1 MTEKPLQA
9 NRRLAARR
17 VTDVKVFASD
27 GSEIK
32 KCRLRDISLDGAY
45 IETKNFALTK
55 GTKLDLVLRI
65 LRKGQTAACPLPAE
79 VVRAEKGGAALIFTN
94 LDKDANSILADI
106 VRPPHA

>member
-1 MTEKPLQA
+1 MKGLVYTRASTGVRGGSYDGTLQA

-45 IETKNFALTK
+45 IETKNFPLAK
-55 GTKLDLVLRI
+55 GTKLDLVVRI
-65 LRKGQTAACPLPAE
+65 LRKGQTTACALPTE
-79 VVRAEKGGAALIFTN
+79 VI
-94 LDKDANSILADI
+94 
-106 VRPPHA
+106 